1 MEAKL
6 FYRITGIFFIA
17 VAALVMLSQV
27 LLNVIFQYHDTLKL
41 PVGEILV
48 KYHHCGGSLALAWF
62 CFAFGCLMMIPLAM
76 MIHKIVNDKKTPF
89 LIIGS
94 VFGGLAGVFYVIGI
108 SRWLL
113 LATVLSSQYADPN
126 VSATAKESLEIIFK
140 AFDLYAGNGF
150 GETFAPI
157 SHAIWLVILGVSM
170 LKSNIFPK
178 WMAYI
183 QVVFGMVISMR
194 PLEYLGLNQLGEFSD
209 IGVMLWTISLFV
221 MGVQLIR
228 AKADEGLLIQ
238 G

>member
-1 MEAKL
+1 MMKKKA
-6 FYRITGIFFIA
+6 FYRITGISLIIE
-17 VAALVMLSQV
+17 AALIITSQV
-27 LLNVIFQYHDTLKL
+27 LLVIFFQYPDTLQL
-41 PVGEILV
+41 PVGEILT
-48 KYHHCGGSLALAWF
+48 KYYRSGGVVTFSWF

-76 MIHKIVNDKKTPF
+76 MMHEIVNDKKTPF

-113 LATVLSSQYADPN
+113 LATVLSSQYVDPN

-228 AKADEGLLIQ
+228 ARNDFKEK
-238 G
+238 